1 MNQEREGEREEQKK
15 VEAGRD
21 RVDSG
26 STGRSPSR
34 EGTQEREKEEKRGEI
49 DWTRMILMDDTALLD
64 EQEDRLIYMLAS
76 LSFVL

>member
-1 MNQEREGEREEQKK
+1 MNQEREEQRK
-15 VEAGRD
+15 VEVGRD

-49 DWTRMILMDDTALLD
+49 DWTRMILMADTD
-64 EQEDRLIYMLAS
+64 
-76 LSFVL
+76 